1 MKAFIVVYFILMF
14 PMVIQTHNLMKR
26 GIDERIRNS
35 FKYNIRVFIRL
46 IIYMPR
52 WWWLFFIDKIDK
64 FKNK

>member
-1 MKAFIVVYFILMF
+1 MVV
-14 PMVIQTHNLMKR
+14 QTHMLMKR
-26 GIDERIRNS
+26 GIDEQIRNNV
-35 FKYNIRVFIRL
+35 KYNIRVFIRL